1 MLSKDDWRDLLE
13 RKVRCLGVPLPKK
26 DANYITRLLNKWL
39 GLLLPK
45 MSPVVRRPSA
55 VWLLRA
61 ADKQCLLH
69 KLLGVVQDRSRDM
82 TMSFNMAWNTG
93 CEPPGTTLQ
102 PQTSGQFVACV
113 PLGQVAGELGLSTDA
128 RGAALG
134 GGASDGRSEEGRR
147 CEWKGG
153 AAGAASSSHPNSQS
167 VVTVTKCR
175 KRKALDE

>member
-1 MLSKDDWRDLLE
+1 M
-13 RKVRCLGVPLPKK
+13 
-26 DANYITRLLNKWL
+26 
-39 GLLLPK
+39 
-45 MSPVVRRPSA
+45 
-55 VWLLRA
+55 RA

-82 TMSFNMAWNTG
+82 TLSFNMAWNAG
-93 CEPPGTTLQ
+93 CEPPGTKLQ
-102 PQTSGQFVACV
+102 PPTSGQFAACV
-113 PLGQVAGELGLSTDA
+113 PLNQVAGVLGLSTDA

-147 CEWKGG
+147 CEWKGS
-153 AAGAASSSHPNSQS
+153 AASSSHPNSQS